1 MSHSTLAGLL
11 LATPFAPELL
21 PLAEQLLPLLAQLGQ
36 LVQTFCRVPVTPTA
50 TDAFEKTL
58 AEQARQLAL
67 TTLAWTANHLEPADP
82 TQSPDRLAQGWL
94 TYRRRPKSPN
104 TVACL
109 FGEFT
114 LQRLLYEPLEPGER
128 CLAPL
133 EQQLGIVAG
142 NATPALAQRVGQ
154 LTLQQS
160 QRATLQTLGREHDV
174 HWSHDTLRK
183 VTKTLAGGLSEHRQ
197 DVQVQRLLGWLEKAE
212 QSTGP
217 YRPALAVGR
226 DGIHVPMSGGSYN
239 EGSTATVSVFDRRG
253 KRLGTVYLGRMPQE
267 KQETLSQQLTGLIGA
282 VLQQRQGTPPRLAY
296 ITDGGWHPTDY
307 FVRVLRKM
315 PDPRRPGQY
324 LQWERVIDFYHAALY
339 VTQLAEALFGPGQRA
354 QNWARRMRRLL
365 KQKNGVT
372 RLLQSAAYHKN
383 QENLNAA
390 RAEAYRTAY
399 NYLQK
404 RRKQMN
410 YARYRRLGVPRGS
423 GITEA
428 GCKIVFTQ
436 RLKQSGMR
444 WERPGGQVIVDLRVL
459 WLSGIWEEV
468 HQAFLQAQSARL
480 GDTTTWFLGETE
492 RRAS

>member
-1 MSHSTLAGLL
+1 LL

-36 LVQTFCRVPVTPTA
+36 VVQTFCSQPVTPTA

-58 AEQARQLAL
+58 AEHARQLAL

-82 TQSPDRLAQGWL
+82 AQSPDRLEQGWL
-94 TYRRRPKSPN
+94 IYRRRPKSPN

-133 EQQLGIVAG
+133 EQRLGIVAG
-142 NATPALAQRVGQ
+142 NATPALAQHAGQ
-154 LTLQQS
+154 LMLQQS
-160 QRATLQTLGREHDV
+160 QRATLQTLSREHDV

-183 VTKTLAGGLSEHRQ
+183 VTRTLAEGLSEHRQ
-197 DVQVQRLLGWLEKAE
+197 DAQVQQVLSWLEKAE
-212 QSTGP
+212 QSRGSH
-217 YRPALAVGR
+217 RPVLAAGR
-226 DGIHVPMSGGSYN
+226 DGINVPMRKGSYN
-239 EGSTATVSVFDRRG
+239 EGSTATLSVLDRRG

-267 KQETLSQQLTGLIGA
+267 KQEALSKQLTGLITA
-282 VLQQRQGTPPRLAY
+282 VLQRWQGVPPRLAY

-307 FVRVLRKM
+307 FARVLRKM
-315 PDPRRPGQY
+315 PDPRQPGQY
-324 LQWERVIDFYHAALY
+324 LHWERVIDFYHAALY
-339 VTQLAEALFGPGQRA
+339 VTKLAEALFGPGRRA
-354 QNWARRMRRLL
+354 QHWAKRMRWLL

-372 RLLQSAAYHKN
+372 RVLQSAAYHKN
-383 QENLNAA
+383 QEELDDA
-390 RAEAYRTAY
+390 RVEAYRTAY
-399 NYLQK
+399 GYIRK
-404 RRKQMN
+404 RRKQMD
-410 YARYRRLGVPRGS
+410 YARYRRLGVPLGS

-459 WLSGIWEEV
+459 WLSGVWEEV
-468 HQAFLQAQSARL
+468 HQAALHSQSARL
-480 GDTTTWFLGETE
+480 GDTTTWFLGERE
-492 RRAS
+492 RRAG